1 MKIRLCASNEVHE
14 VETLGAL
21 TPKPI
26 VLDELA
32 AGDVG
37 FIVAN
42 IKRVADARMGDTVVE
57 ADRPAPP
64 CRDSRPLNRWSS
76 LVYSP

>member
-1 MKIRLCASNEVHE
+1 MKISLTSSQEMYE

-21 TPKPI
+21 TPKP
-26 VLDELA
+26 VALESLE

-42 IKRVADARMGDTVVE
+42 IKRVADARVGDTITD
-57 ADRPAPP
+57 AAHPATAPAGI
-64 CRDSRPLNRWSS
+64 
-76 LVYSP
+76 